1 MKFAKPTHS
10 RKSVQLHSAEPDIT
24 AALLKDSQE
33 ISPSKPKTRR
43 SHNDYSNDD
52 SDESKSNE
60 FSLRFLIMIR
70 HFTILPVGIFN
81 HVAELEA
88 IVHLVHWTSH
98 RRWPL
103 VVGYSMFAALF
114 GTSMAT
120 PIAPLTAAVAQP
132 QHCDAG
138 AVAASM
144 LARTPGPLALSVG
157 ATVCGRISS
166 VPDPIAFDGLWAQRW
181 FKIAHSAAILLVGL
195 AWVRLAAVDV
205 ALTETPIGSGMTGM
219 LLIGAAARLGGTQ
232 AAAVRSGIHFGR

>member
-1 MKFAKPTHS
+1 MHSSDSRPTDVQRLGSSLRLARPGLDDRTSSEMKFAKPTHS

-43 SHNDYSNDD
+43 SQNDYSNDD

-103 VVGYSMFAALF
+103 VVWYSMFAALF

-132 QHCDAG
+132 QH
-138 AVAASM
+138 
-144 LARTPGPLALSVG
+144 LTPVQS
-157 ATVCGRISS
+157 
-166 VPDPIAFDGLWAQRW
+166 QR
-181 FKIAHSAAILLVGL
+181 
-195 AWVRLAAVDV
+195 
-205 ALTETPIGSGMTGM
+205 
-219 LLIGAAARLGGTQ
+219 Q
-232 AAAVRSGIHFGR
+232 C